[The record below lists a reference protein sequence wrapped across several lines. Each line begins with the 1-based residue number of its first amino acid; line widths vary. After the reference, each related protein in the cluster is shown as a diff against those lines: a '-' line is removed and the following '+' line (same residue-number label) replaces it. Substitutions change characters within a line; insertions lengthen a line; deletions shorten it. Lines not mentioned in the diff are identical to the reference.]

1 MHLTTIQPLHK
12 NSKGENIIDY
22 FDEDNNCIVDLKLKN

>member
-1 MHLTTIQPLHK
+1 MQPQYK

-22 FDEDNNCIVDLKLKN
+22 LDEDNGPNCIVDLKL